1 MSANPERKTAEEWA
15 PAFSRLLEAA
25 AAGIPDS
32 HPDKPGI
39 RRAAEIIRAYGPRI
53 EEEL

>member
-1 MSANPERKTAEEWA
+1 MSASPERKTAEEWA
-15 PAFSRLLEAA
+15 PSFEALLLSA

-32 HPDKPGI
+32 HKDKPGI
-39 RRAAEIIRAYGPRI
+39 LRAAEIIRAYGPRI